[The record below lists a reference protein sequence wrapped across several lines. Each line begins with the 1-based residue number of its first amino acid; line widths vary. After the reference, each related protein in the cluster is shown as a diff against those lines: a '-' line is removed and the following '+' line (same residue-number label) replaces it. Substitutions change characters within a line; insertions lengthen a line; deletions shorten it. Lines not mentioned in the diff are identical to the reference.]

1 MIKILNTASKQPQNN
16 FIFHSQKKMVGSLDR
31 VIQTSLDVKCLQ
43 KECNWVGCI
52 KDFKVCKLFFIHDR
66 IFKR

>member
-1 MIKILNTASKQPQNN
+1 
-16 FIFHSQKKMVGSLDR
+16 MVGSMDR

-52 KDFKVCKLFFIHDR
+52 KDYKVCKLTSSFMIDYLGD
-66 IFKR
+66 KNLTL